1 MGESHDKKIIEDRA
15 DKYGDPKDFF
25 PRWGEMCQILK
36 THAVQGQKELN
47 QGHLQALEMV
57 LLKALRSAWNP
68 QLHDNYCDMRNY
80 GSIAEMQV
88 KLDSKGR

>member
-1 MGESHDKKIIEDRA
+1 MGESNDKKIIEDRA
-15 DKYGDPKDFF
+15 NKYGDPKDFF

-68 QLHDNYCDMRNY
+68 QLHDNYCDLRNY

>member
-1 MGESHDKKIIEDRA
+1 MGESNDKKIIQDRA

-25 PRWGEMCQILK
+25 NRYGQMCEILRV
-36 THAVQGQKELN
+36 HAVQGQKEVN
-47 QGHLQALEMV
+47 QAHLQALEMV

-68 QLHDNYCDMRNY
+68 QTRDNYCDLRNY

-88 KLDSKGR
+88 KLDTRGR